1 MSIVSNFL
9 SSRQVFLKGEI
20 LMRRGYNPYLL
31 PPWLRKTRFYCKNI
45 ILPITVF
52 ELIRT
57 IFLPTTFDFL
67 LLCLLISILFLFHK
81 DII

>member
-1 MSIVSNFL
+1 
-9 SSRQVFLKGEI
+9 
-20 LMRRGYNPYLL
+20 MRRGYNPYLL

-57 IFLPTTFDFL
+57 IFIPTTFDFL
-67 LLCLLISILFLFHK
+67 LLCLLIGILVLFQK

>member
-1 MSIVSNFL
+1 
-9 SSRQVFLKGEI
+9 
-20 LMRRGYNPYLL
+20 MRRGYNPYLL

-45 ILPITVF
+45 IIPITVF

-57 IFLPTTFDFL
+57 IFIPTTFDFL
-67 LLCLLISILFLFHK
+67 LLCLLIGILVLFQK

>member
-1 MSIVSNFL
+1 
-9 SSRQVFLKGEI
+9 
-20 LMRRGYNPYLL
+20 MRRGYNPYLL

-67 LLCLLISILFLFHK
+67 LLCLLISILFLFHR